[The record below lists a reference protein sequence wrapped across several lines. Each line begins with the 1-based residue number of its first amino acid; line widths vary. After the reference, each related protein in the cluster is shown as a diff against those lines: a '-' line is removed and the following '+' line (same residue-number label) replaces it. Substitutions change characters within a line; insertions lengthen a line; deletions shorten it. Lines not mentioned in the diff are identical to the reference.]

1 MKDNKVVQTK
11 ILENWYIMD
20 SLLLN
25 GHAKEK
31 IKDAKLFE
39 QYVSLK
45 AAFLHTLHE
54 LYGHINYI
62 PEYEREP
69 KSVRTLTEHAVAGAK
84 HAKKLAA
91 NIMHKED
98 VRTALKKRIV
108 QEAETKQVTDMDAF
122 SDNIIK
128 EKFTQ
133 IALDNALIGIPVLE
147 SKNKAAFDDFKGEM
161 LNEAYKMYRNELV
174 KLARICMK
182 K

>member
-1 MKDNKVVQTK
+1 MSNPKVVQTK

-54 LYGHINYI
+54 LYCHINYT

-69 KSVRTLTEHAVAGAK
+69 KSVRTLTEHAVIGAK

-108 QEAETKQVTDMDAF
+108 QESETKQITDMDTF

-128 EKFTQ
+128 EKFIQ
-133 IALDNALIGIPVLE
+133 LSLDNALIGIPVME
-147 SKNKAAFDDFKGEM
+147 SKKKAAFEDFKGEM
-161 LNEAYKMYRNELV
+161 LNESYKMYRSAII
-174 KLARICMK
+174 KLAGTCMK